1 MPDWIKWFF
10 DGLGTELLSLVIGAL
25 LGGVVG
31 FRIGKSKRKFV
42 QQQDGGSESEQ
53 YQRGSS
59 KHETNRKAEDVTASF
74 TQKQT
79 AGNNSKQVQIG
90 EQDDV

>member
-59 KHETNRKAEDVTASF
+59 KYETNRKAEDVTASF